1 MTGAELLVIPL
12 VALLIPI
19 ALLLGALVFD
29 ALFISWIA
37 YQAWHERVHAHWSRL
52 PNRSL

>member
-19 ALLLGALVFD
+19 VLVLLALVFD
-29 ALFISWIA
+29 AVYVSLVA
-37 YQAWHERVHAHWSRL
+37 YRWYENAHPHRWHLPRRL
-52 PNRSL
+52 L